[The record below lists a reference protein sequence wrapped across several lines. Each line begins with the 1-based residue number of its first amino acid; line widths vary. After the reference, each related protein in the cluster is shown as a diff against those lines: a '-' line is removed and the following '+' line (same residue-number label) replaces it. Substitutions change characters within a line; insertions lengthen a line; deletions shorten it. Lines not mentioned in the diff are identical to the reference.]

1 MLAYMTLR
9 PPFLVR
15 RRRPALVA
23 LSAALVASLALAGC
37 GGADDKGANGTGP
50 QSTQDGA
57 LLNAVHPFTG
67 RPVEG
72 ALPQHPAMFV
82 KVDNSPASDPQI
94 GLGSADMVFQ
104 ELVEGGYTR
113 LAVAFYSNLP
123 KVAGPVRSARMT
135 DIGIVLPS
143 SGALVA
149 SGSAPKTVGELK
161 KFKVNYQSFD
171 DSAPGIYRDAND
183 PDHDFL
189 HSVFVDLPKL
199 SKSLGA
205 AQPPASYLPWGPA
218 DGFVGTQKAKKVTVS
233 FSGTPGA
240 RTTFTYKGNKYATSG
255 DFMKAGDS
263 FQPETVLVLRVKSGD
278 AGYRDLG
285 GNFVPESFFYG
296 AGDAMLFHQGQ
307 LIRGKW
313 NKPERG
319 DAISLTAAGSEL
331 RVPPGKV
338 WVALLPVNEGSPSVT
353 FK

>member
-1 MLAYMTLR
+1 MLEDMSSF
-9 PPFLVR
+9 PPLR
-15 RRRPALVA
+15 RRIHRTALIGVT
-23 LSAALVASLALAGC
+23 AALAASLVLAGC
-37 GGADDKGANGTGP
+37 GGGGDEGAEGTGP
-50 QSTQDGA
+50 QSTQDGS

-72 ALPQHPAMFV
+72 TLPQHPAMFV

-113 LAVAFYSNLP
+113 LAVAFYSKLP

-135 DIGIVLPS
+135 DIGIVLPAG
-143 SGALVA
+143 GALVA

-171 DSAPGIYRDAND
+171 DSAPGLYRDAND
-183 PDHDFL
+183 PEHDFL

-205 AQPPASYLPWGPA
+205 AQQPASYLPWGPA
-218 DGFVGTQKAKKVTVS
+218 EGFVGTQDAKKVTVS
-233 FSGTPGA
+233 FSGSPGA
-240 RTTFTYKGNKYATSG
+240 KTTFTYKGDKYVTSG

-296 AGDAMLFHQGQ
+296 DGDAMLFHQGQ

-313 NKPERG
+313 SKPDRG
-319 DAISLTAAGSEL
+319 DALSLTAGGNEL

-338 WVALLPVNEGSPSVT
+338 WVALLPVKEGRPSVT